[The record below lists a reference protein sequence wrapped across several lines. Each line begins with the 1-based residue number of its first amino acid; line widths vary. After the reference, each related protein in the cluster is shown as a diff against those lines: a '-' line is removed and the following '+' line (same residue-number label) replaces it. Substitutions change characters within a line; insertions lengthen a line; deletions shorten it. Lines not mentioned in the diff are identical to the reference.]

1 MKRSL
6 FAPLVLAA
14 AAATALAG
22 AGAGVGCN
30 NGSFGTPA
38 DMRAPADPASPLLSC
53 SMTIDEYCATANANC
68 IRDFNLADTNGAWCS
83 DGGVIISAT
92 RKFCRQRGLR
102 DHRAVLRHV
111 DRLHVS
117 IAPALRDL
125 YAGPAR
131 AGLHV
136 PRRPV
141 AGPAADRLHHA
152 APLLHVDVAVA
163 A

>member
-14 AAATALAG
+14 AAAAAL

-38 DMRAPADPASPLLSC
+38 DMRAPADLASPLLSC

-68 IRDFNLADTNGAWCS
+68 IRDLNLADTNGAWCS

-92 RKFCRQRGLR
+92 RKFCGNEDFTITAQYSDTSTVYMYRSTQ
-102 DHRAVLRHV
+102 
-111 DRLHVS
+111 
-117 IAPALRDL
+117 L
-125 YAGPAR
+125 YAIFTQ
-131 AGLHV
+131 V
-136 PRRPV
+136 PHAQDFTCL
-141 AGPAADRLHHA
+141 AGPSQ
-152 APLLHVDVAVA
+152 APLPIACTMPHLYCM
-163 A
+163 